1 MFVIIQIPFGS
12 HCLYSEICD
21 TVYLKISFT
30 ITNELPEKG
39 EKKNCSKTLLLNK
52 NNCSVDITNLFIAF
66 EERFSNTFSHHYNI
80 RKHY

>member
-39 EKKNCSKTLLLNK
+39 EKKTAVKLC
-52 NNCSVDITNLFIAF
+52 
-66 EERFSNTFSHHYNI
+66 Y
-80 RKHY
+80 